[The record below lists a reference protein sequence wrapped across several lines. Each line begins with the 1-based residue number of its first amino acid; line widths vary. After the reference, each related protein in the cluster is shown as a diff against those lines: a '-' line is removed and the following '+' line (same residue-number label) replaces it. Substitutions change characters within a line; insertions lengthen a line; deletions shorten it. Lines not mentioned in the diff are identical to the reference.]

1 MAQLRQHAAELAS
14 LNAQVVAISFG
25 TALGAQT
32 WLEETG
38 APFKLLLDP
47 NRVAYRAYGL
57 EHSLVRSWGWNVWW
71 RYIELLL
78 VGQKWRGIQGD
89 SGQLGGDFI
98 VDTDGVIRWAYRSH
112 DPTDRPS
119 MNQLLAVLSN
129 CSATNRKSG
138 IEHRLPQ

>member
-1 MAQLRQHAAELAS
+1 MQTR
-14 LNAQVVAISFG
+14 VVVVSFG
-25 TALGAQT
+25 SIVGAQA

-38 APFKLLLDP
+38 APFTFLLDP
-47 NRVAYRAYGL
+47 NRAAYRAYGL
-57 EHSLVRSWGWNVWW
+57 EHSVARAWGLKVWW
-71 RYIELLL
+71 HYAQLMLAGR
-78 VGQKWRGIQGD
+78 KWRGIQGD
-89 SGQLGGDFI
+89 SGQLGGDFV